1 MKNIFISL
9 KSFIMKNLFF
19 SVVIP
24 AHNEAGYIEKTIE
37 KLKSVD
43 YPESLFE
50 AIIVENGSTDN
61 TNEIISRYASS
72 RFKII
77 SVNKN
82 NVSIARNE
90 GLKKVREDCDWVIFL
105 DADTYFEK
113 DFLKELNNYLLCNSH
128 KNLGNGMVSLLPDP
142 NTRYARGWY
151 HFYNLANHITK
162 STRSIQIIRRDL
174 LIKIKYDEA
183 LTFDEDTK
191 LIKQCQQTTK
201 FFFLG
206 TKNVFSSTRR
216 FVKKGWFRQLFIW
229 IYFHFQSEERKKKI
243 SYEVTR

>member
-1 MKNIFISL
+1 ME
-9 KSFIMKNLFF
+9 NLFF
-19 SVVIP
+19 SIVVP

-43 YPESLFE
+43 YPKDLFE
-50 AIIVENGSTDN
+50 VIIVENGSSDN
-61 TNEIISRYASS
+61 TNEIISKYAPSY
-72 RFKII
+72 FKII
-77 SVNKN
+77 SVDKN

-90 GLKKVREDCDWVIFL
+90 GLKNVRDDSDWVIFL

-113 DFLKELNNYLLCNSH
+113 DFLKELNMYLLSNGH

-142 NTRYARGWY
+142 NSRYARAWY

-174 LIKIKYDEA
+174 LTKIKYDET

-191 LIKQCQQTTK
+191 LVKQCQKTTR

-216 FVKKGWFRQLFIW
+216 FVRKGWFRQLFIW
-229 IYFHFQSEERKKKI
+229 IYFHFQTEEKKKKI